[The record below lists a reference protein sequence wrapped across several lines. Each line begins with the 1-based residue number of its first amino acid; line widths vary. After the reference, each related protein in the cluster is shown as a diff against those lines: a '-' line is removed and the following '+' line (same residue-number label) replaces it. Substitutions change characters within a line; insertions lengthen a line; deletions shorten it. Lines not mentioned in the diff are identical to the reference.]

1 LLLQASVAFEF
12 VDELAALLPKVNGTA
27 NRARLEHWV
36 HAFGYHRAGGELA
49 CLLAVYNEAYTR
61 AMAIKDPNARLA
73 ALKTTV
79 VRTTPSLLPVL
90 RFMHHILAALN
101 TTVVCTT
108 PLFLHVPRSVFTFVF
123 SFCNISNSSQHVNEV
138 ITLPISN

>member
-1 LLLQASVAFEF
+1 LLSQASVAFEF

-49 CLLAVYNEAYTR
+49 CLLAVYIDAYTR
-61 AMAIKDPNARLA
+61 AMAIKDPTARLA

-79 VRTTPSLLPVL
+79 VCTTPSLLPVL
-90 RFMHHILAALN
+90 HFMLSYSGHSQYNGGAHHPFL
-101 TTVVCTT
+101 
-108 PLFLHVPRSVFTFVF
+108 LHVLWSFFTFVF
-123 SFCNISNSSQHVNEV
+123 FFLQHQ
-138 ITLPISN
+138 

>member
-1 LLLQASVAFEF
+1 MAFEF

-36 HAFGYHRAGGELA
+36 YAFGYHRAGGELA

-61 AMAIKDPNARLA
+61 AMAIKDPTARMA

-79 VRTTPSLLPVL
+79 VRTAPSLLPVL
-90 RFMHHILAALN
+90 RLMLSYSGRSQYNGGVSYTLSFACPMVCFHIRFFLSATSVMPHN
-101 TTVVCTT
+101 TSM
-108 PLFLHVPRSVFTFVF
+108 R
-123 SFCNISNSSQHVNEV
+123 
-138 ITLPISN
+138 